1 MSIPRKI
8 TEYLDAE
15 GIPYEYRAH
24 PPTFTAQKTAQVEH
38 ISGKN
43 FAKTVMV
50 VAGRRMIMAVVPASH
65 HVDIERLR
73 HMLGTEDAR
82 LATEN
87 EFAHLFPGCDLGAMP
102 PLGNLYGRDVIA
114 DRTLKA
120 SPSITF
126 NAGTHTDTISMKY
139 ADFSRVVRPRVGD
152 FAEITH

>member
-8 TEYLDAE
+8 TDYLDAE
-15 GIPYEYRAH
+15 GIPYEYHVH
-24 PPTFTAQKTAQVEH
+24 PPTFTAQKTAQAEH
-38 ISGKN
+38 ISGKS

-50 VAGRRMIMAVVPASH
+50 VADRRMIMAVVPASH

-73 HMLGTEDAR
+73 QMLGADDAR

-114 DRTLKA
+114 DRTLKTA
-120 SPSITF
+120 PSITF

-139 ADFSRVVRPRVGD
+139 ADFTRLVHPRLGD